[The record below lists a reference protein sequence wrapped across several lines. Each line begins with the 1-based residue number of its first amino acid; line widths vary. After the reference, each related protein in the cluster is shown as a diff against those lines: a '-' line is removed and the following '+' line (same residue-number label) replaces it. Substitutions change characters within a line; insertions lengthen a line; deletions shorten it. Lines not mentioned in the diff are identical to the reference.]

1 MALFELEDFD
11 TGKKLQVELDAAP
24 SEDEVASIFDDF
36 RKENLRLV
44 REGPGYE
51 TDETGQFRRTD
62 RGRKIKQKSKEY
74 YNQYVPDALGI
85 PKNNFDINRGAPI
98 GLRTKLDFFRDK
110 TSQGAVLVNKYG
122 KENVTAIN
130 VGGDPKFLFKD
141 KGKWSFVDPVGFEIG
156 DVTADLAGDVIPTTA
171 AIVGGIAA
179 LPSGPAGSAAAAA
192 AAQFSTGAIQD
203 AAAQGLTRGVDFE
216 PVEIII
222 DRAKEAA
229 LTGALD
235 YATMKTGRGIAKG
248 FLRKEGTDLATQE
261 LKEISQVLNKE
272 IPQYIYQ
279 GEAKLNNFVE
289 LAENFPDGA
298 IAKFSEDV
306 RDNIGRMVDDGINP
320 RGLPPEENAR
330 ILARGVANAVNQTQS
345 EIQVIEEG
353 LKALAERKSKI
364 GMSRG
369 AAKAAEKLEREKAKR
384 IFKEN
389 LENKAKDLRART
401 NVSPEQAGKSLQQLM
416 ARQRVRREAQSST
429 LFDEAYAG
437 LVNVATDSSRLS
449 TIFRKFTGD
458 AIRDAEGEV
467 ISTIAPQAVN
477 KAGTLVRKFDELDE
491 LAFGGP
497 SISFKQLNEMIQL
510 ISAKPGNEFKQ
521 LAAALRAER
530 SRILNQPSVSSS
542 ARAKF
547 NEANIFF
554 RDEILP
560 NRKGAIGKATN
571 AGEGANY
578 NEAINAAKRGEDFTV
593 PRLSANGT
601 DVLKEALSKP
611 ELVDD
616 FLKFA
621 GDTPAVRN
629 ILRERFL
636 SDLGLVAGEPIPRN
650 LLRLKGQARDIFKK
664 LYEPDV
670 AQQKLKIF
678 DDLARFAEK
687 EGDFVEGLT
696 ADTFNKLILLS
707 DKELTAEAARIA
719 KKEITAR
726 AVKREL
732 ESQRLMKLYKKGE
745 LPLPS
750 TPAGMESF
758 APSLVASNISDIKSL
773 ISKITKDDPETLDAL
788 RNAVYNDILSKAG
801 RGTDSA
807 QMGRLG
813 YQLWNPKQMESIL
826 AKQGPKLKLI
836 LGNEGFD
843 QLNKLNNGLKRF
855 SVKRPAQETQEFTQ
869 GATAS
874 LGGIQLFFSN
884 IGDKVKNRLLAGALT
899 AEIALPFPIKKMLT
913 AESYDRVIEGITR
926 WSFISTK
933 GLTGLLRQAEADP
946 EFRRWLTET
955 YTELTE
961 SSEQGE

>member
-1 MALFELEDFD
+1 
-11 TGKKLQVELDAAP
+11 V
-24 SEDEVASIFDDF
+24 
-36 RKENLRLV
+36 
-44 REGPGYE
+44 
-51 TDETGQFRRTD
+51 
-62 RGRKIKQKSKEY
+62 
-74 YNQYVPDALGI
+74 
-85 PKNNFDINRGAPI
+85 
-98 GLRTKLDFFRDK
+98 
-110 TSQGAVLVNKYG
+110 
-122 KENVTAIN
+122 
-130 VGGDPKFLFKD
+130 
-141 KGKWSFVDPVGFEIG
+141 
-156 DVTADLAGDVIPTTA
+156 
-171 AIVGGIAA
+171 
-179 LPSGPAGSAAAAA
+179 AAAAT
-192 AAQFSTGAIQD
+192 QFSAGAIQD

-235 YATMKTGRGIAKG
+235 YATMKTGRAIAKG

-279 GEAKLNNFVE
+279 GETKLNNFVE

-416 ARQRVRREAQSST
+416 ARQRVRREAQSSK

-477 KAGTLVRKFDELDE
+477 KAGTLVRKFDELNE

-542 ARAKF
+542 ARGKF

-696 ADTFNKLILLS
+696 ADTFNKLILQS

-726 AVKREL
+726 AAKREL

-758 APSLVASNISDIKSL
+758 APSLVASDISDIKLL

-826 AKQGPKLKLI
+826 AKQGTKLKLI
-836 LGNEGFD
+836 LGDKGFD

-855 SVKRPAQETQEFTQ
+855 SVKRPAQEAQEFTQ

-874 LGGIQLFFSN
+874 LGG
-884 IGDKVKNRLLAGALT
+884 
-899 AEIALPFPIKKMLT
+899 
-913 AESYDRVIEGITR
+913 
-926 WSFISTK
+926 
-933 GLTGLLRQAEADP
+933 
-946 EFRRWLTET
+946 
-955 YTELTE
+955 
-961 SSEQGE
+961 